1 MTTATAP
8 ARVNLKPKP
17 NYETTAWKWMRYS
30 GVLLVPLVWIH
41 VAIQDVIV
49 GVHNI
54 DINYVALRWANI
66 GWQVYDILLLA
77 FTFAH
82 GMNGL
87 RQVSFDFFQSDKA
100 RRNLSWI
107 IFVAWLVI
115 SFIGAMAIIGG
126 ARTHLLEP

>member
-8 ARVNLKPKP
+8 AQANVKPRA
-17 NYETTAWKWMRYS
+17 NYETIAWKWMRYS
-30 GVLLVPLVWIH
+30 GVLLIPLVWIH

-54 DINYVALRWANI
+54 DINYVAMRWANI
-66 GWQVYDILLLA
+66 GWQIYDILLLA